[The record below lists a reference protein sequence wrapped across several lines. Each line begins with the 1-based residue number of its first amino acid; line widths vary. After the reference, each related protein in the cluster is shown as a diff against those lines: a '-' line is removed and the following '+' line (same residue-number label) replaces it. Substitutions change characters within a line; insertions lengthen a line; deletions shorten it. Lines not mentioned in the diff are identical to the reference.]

1 MIFILFGCTAI
12 TIEKSII
19 IHSNLYNHTS
29 FGYINV
35 LLKKNA
41 LLILS
46 ILHEAN
52 NLSNIEN
59 PVSMILPTNGAELN
73 NAMIDLICTELCFA
87 DLAEEEL
94 NYFVQ
99 YESGT
104 TTTFTESYIL
114 HMDSRAIA

>member
-1 MIFILFGCTAI
+1 M
-12 TIEKSII
+12 
-19 IHSNLYNHTS
+19 
-29 FGYINV
+29 
-35 LLKKNA
+35 
-41 LLILS
+41 
-46 ILHEAN
+46 HEAN